1 MKLNRD
7 QLLQQ
12 NFKVFLQR
20 PGQTRPYKVMFP
32 ESVDTDTGT
41 VEMWVIPVEDAD
53 VLTSSK
59 SELTNKPPEID
70 GFAVL
75 KTAQGKVFILDA
87 QDKTVAE
94 SS

>member
-20 PGQTRPYKVMFP
+20 EGQKRPQLVKFP
-32 ESVDTDTGT
+32 ETVDTDTGT
-41 VEMWVIPVEDAD
+41 VEMWVIPVEDVD
-53 VLTSSK
+53 LTAQSQ
-59 SELTNKPPEID
+59 LTNKPPEID

-75 KTAQGKVFILDA
+75 KTAQGKVFVLDA

>member
-41 VEMWVIPVEDAD
+41 VEMWVIPVEDVD
-53 VLTSSK
+53 LTAQST
-59 SELTNKPPEID
+59 LTNKPPEID

-75 KTAQGKVFILDA
+75 KTAQGKVFVLDA
-87 QDKTVAE
+87 QDKTVVE